1 MEILNLFES
10 ALILRDK
17 VLINRVLI
25 FPVVAFLLSNLARF
39 RVVHIQYFKVFIRYT
54 TNSYLSHGCGL
65 KVKNL
70 IELSVITTRLPVN
83 LNKMSDKLPQS
94 IQNITFVEQMGSRF
108 YSPLA

>member
-54 TNSYLSHGCGL
+54 NNSLYLSHGCGL

-83 LNKMSDKLPQS
+83 LNKMSVTS
-94 IQNITFVEQMGSRF
+94 CH
-108 YSPLA
+108 SPFKTLHS